1 YFDALGASTADVG
14 RVIMLYGFCVIYVGP
29 WLGRLTDGSRHWKR
43 WIAAGG
49 LVGASGLLMLQWAP
63 GLWGVSAAVLLLA
76 VASCLAGAAQTPYM
90 LARES
95 VQAYGAAGATGL
107 MRGAD
112 KFGQMLGPLVVGS
125 LFAGV
130 GMAAALVLTGAV
142 YLLGTVLF
150 WRLAPGE

>member
-1 YFDALGASTADVG
+1 
-14 RVIMLYGFCVIYVGP
+14 
-29 WLGRLTDGSRHWKR
+29 RLTDGSRHWKR

-112 KFGQMLGPLVVGS
+112 KFGQMLGPLVVAS
-125 LFAGV
+125 LLAGV
-130 GMAAALVLTGAV
+130 AMAA
-142 YLLGTVLF
+142 TVLLTAAV
-150 WRLAPGE
+150 RLLRSVPFSRTAPG